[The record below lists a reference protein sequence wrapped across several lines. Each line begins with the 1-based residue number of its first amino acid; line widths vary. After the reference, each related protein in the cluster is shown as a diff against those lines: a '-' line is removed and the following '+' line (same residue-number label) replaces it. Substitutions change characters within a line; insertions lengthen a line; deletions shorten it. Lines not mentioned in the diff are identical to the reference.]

1 MTNVVSWVGVLVG
14 AAALVIAYLTYR
26 SQRGKTRLEFVVV
39 SSARVV
45 PETISAKL
53 QVTYNDAAVPDAS
66 VAIIRLV
73 NTGDKAILAE
83 DFSTDLTVRLDG
95 AHEVVSASAT
105 KTRPVDLNPKLRLD
119 ANRVLMTP
127 LLINPGDMIELQLLA
142 SGLASR
148 ITIEGRVANVRRV
161 SQRSL
166 PYDPGSGPEGEML
179 GFDKFMWFVLSP
191 LLIFVPGIAL
201 ILTAKTITPFAR
213 ASAILGLLLLS
224 FVIYPMQVTYLVRRR
239 RLWRP

>member
-14 AAALVIAYLTYR
+14 AAALIVAYLTYR

-39 SSARVV
+39 SNARVV
-45 PETISAKL
+45 PATISANL
-53 QVTYNDAAVPDAS
+53 EVTYNDSTVPDAS
-66 VAIIRLV
+66 VTIIRLV

-83 DFSTDLTVRLDG
+83 DFSTDLMVRLDD
-95 AHEVVSASAT
+95 AQEVVSASAT
-105 KTRPVDLNPKLRLD
+105 KTRPVDLDPELKVD
-119 ANRVLMTP
+119 GNRVLITP

-142 SGLASR
+142 SGFASL
-148 ITIEGRVANVRRV
+148 ITIEGRVANVQAV
-161 SQRSL
+161 PQRSL
-166 PYDPGSGPEGEML
+166 PYPPGSGPEGEML
-179 GFDKFMWFVLSP
+179 GFDKFMWFVVSP

-201 ILTAKTITPFAR
+201 ILTAKTMTPFAR